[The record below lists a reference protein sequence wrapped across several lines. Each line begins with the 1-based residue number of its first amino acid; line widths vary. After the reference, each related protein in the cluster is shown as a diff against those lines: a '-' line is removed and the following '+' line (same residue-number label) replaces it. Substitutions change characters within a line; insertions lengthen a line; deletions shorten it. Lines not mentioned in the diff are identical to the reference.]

1 MLYDYLQVVDYI
13 YELDASM
20 LLLTLPVQCFA
31 ETFPPISIFD
41 ELRVEFVDVGAN
53 PRGPERVD
61 YM

>member
-20 LLLTLPVQCFA
+20 LLPTLPVQCFV
-31 ETFPPISIFD
+31 ETFPPRSIFD
-41 ELRVEFVDVGAN
+41 EFWVEFVDVGAN